1 MCKVSDFNTGFC
13 SCGNFNEK
21 FLRKSGNLIK
31 PFDKKS
37 YRLYVLIGMM
47 LRVYKSILK
56 AVIFK

>member
-1 MCKVSDFNTGFC
+1 MCKVSDFNTGFW

-21 FLRKSGNLIK
+21 FLWKSGNLK
-31 PFDKKS
+31 TFWQKS
-37 YRLYVLIGMM
+37 YRLFVLVGMM